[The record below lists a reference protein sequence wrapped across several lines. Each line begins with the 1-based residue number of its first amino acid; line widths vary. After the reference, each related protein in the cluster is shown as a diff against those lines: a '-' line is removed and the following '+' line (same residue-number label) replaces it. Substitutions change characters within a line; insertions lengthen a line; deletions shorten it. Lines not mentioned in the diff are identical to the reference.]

1 MEKQA
6 AIVSILTE
14 KVMSEKLSNE
24 RLIQGNYMLV
34 TQARSHACS
43 NDTYTDCLI
52 ALVIWKVPID

>member
-24 RLIQGNYMLV
+24 RLIQGNYM
-34 TQARSHACS
+34 
-43 NDTYTDCLI
+43 
-52 ALVIWKVPID
+52 